1 MAFAKKKVVEGR
13 GASDLV
19 YALITTDDS
28 TEYTTGE
35 VKHLIPLATLT
46 KTTEASSEAHYYDN
60 IPAVNINSEGAD
72 EISITGAL
80 IDLETLAEITGKSY
94 DPTTG
99 VFSDVETTPP
109 YIALGYNSQNS
120 DGSEYYAWRLKGT
133 FSIPDES
140 ANTKDDGTE
149 GVGTELTY
157 TGIYTTH
164 VFTKGK
170 AIIGAEDTVTYEAAP
185 SKGVKVNVP
194 NDKIDTST
202 FFDEVMTPDT
212 ITATI
217 QTLAA
222 KSVKST
228 TVSTNKE

>member
-1 MAFAKKKVVEGR
+1 MPLAKKKVVEGR

-19 YALITTDDS
+19 YALITKDDS

-35 VKHLIPLATLT
+35 VKHLIPLATIT

-80 IDLETLAEITGKSY
+80 IDLKTLAEITGKSY
-94 DPTTG
+94 DPSTG
-99 VFSDVETTPP
+99 VFSDVGATPP
-109 YIALGYNSQNS
+109 YVALGYKSQNT
-120 DGSEYYAWRLKGT
+120 DLSEYYAWRLKGT
-133 FSIPDES
+133 FSIPDET

-170 AIIGAEDTVTYEAAP
+170 AIVGEGDTVTYEPAP
-185 SKGVKVNVP
+185 SKAIKVDVSE
-194 NDKIDTST
+194 DKIDAST
-202 FFDEVMTPDT
+202 FFEEVMTPDT
-212 ITATI
+212 ITAKTQMSI
-217 QTLAA
+217 AKAA
-222 KSVKST
+222 KVAVT
-228 TVSTNKE
+228 TPNKE